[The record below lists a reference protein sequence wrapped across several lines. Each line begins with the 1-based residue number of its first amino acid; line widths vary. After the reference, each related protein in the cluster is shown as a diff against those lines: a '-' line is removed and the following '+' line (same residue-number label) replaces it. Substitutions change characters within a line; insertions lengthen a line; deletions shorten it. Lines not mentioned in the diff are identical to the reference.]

1 MSSEAALGWSSKQG
15 RVLTGGGV
23 AEKLYDPAR
32 GFPYDEKELPH
43 YHLVRNEDQAVFRQW
58 RSAGCVAP
66 SVCGVW
72 NRPLFIGGME
82 HTSDATEVVYN
93 TQVRI
98 PYGSSPC
105 SEHVTLHK
113 NS

>member
-23 AEKLYDPAR
+23 AEELYDPAR
-32 GFPYDEKELPH
+32 GFPYHEKELPH

-58 RSAGCVAP
+58 RSEGFIAP

-72 NRPLFIGGME
+72 NRPLFVGGME
-82 HTSDATEVVYN
+82 HTSDNTEVVYN
-93 TQVRI
+93 TQVRM
-98 PYGSSPC
+98 PL
-105 SEHVTLHK
+105 E
-113 NS
+113 